1 MIELQCAQTR
11 GREGLKP
18 FDAMVCAVQ

>member
-1 MIELQCAQTR
+1 MIEIQCAQMR
-11 GREGLKP
+11 CREGLKP